1 METQVRAFLAN
12 LESQLAYSP
21 STRLAYE
28 NDLRCFLKYF
38 EGTIGRPPLLEDFN
52 ARQVAKF
59 LEAERQAGRRPSTL
73 LRRRASLR
81 RFVSFLRHQK
91 PEWAVKFDAE
101 AHLIDEAISIASP
114 AQKPRYL
121 SPEQINSLWSV
132 LEASPRPRARRDQAI
147 LALLLESGL
156 TVGSLIALNITD
168 LDLHAGRLHLCLET
182 GKDIWLPLGKADYAL
197 QRYLKEGRP
206 ELNCRPGEMALF
218 ISQTGGRMSRQGV
231 WQVLRQWGSKAGLPL
246 TLSPRLARHTAAI
259 QLEQAGLSLSDIQA
273 LLGHSNPLSTQA
285 LLRRL
290 EAASEEMK
298 LKEEVEEA

>member
-1 METQVRAFLAN
+1 METQVRGFLAN

-28 NDLRCFLKYF
+28 NDLRCFIEYLKSSLD
-38 EGTIGRPPLLEDFN
+38 RPPNLEDFS
-52 ARQVAKF
+52 ARQAASF

-81 RFVSFLRHQK
+81 RFVIYLRQET
-91 PEWAVKFDAE
+91 PEWAGKFDQE
-101 AHLIDEAISIASP
+101 AYLIDAAISIASP
-114 AQKPRYL
+114 AQKPRFL
-121 SPEQINSLWSV
+121 SAEQIDSLRAV

-147 LALLLESGL
+147 LALLLECGL
-156 TVGSLIALNITD
+156 TVGTLIALNLPD
-168 LDLHAGRLHLCLET
+168 LDLHTGRLHLCLEN
-182 GKDIWLPLGKADYAL
+182 GQDIWIPLGEAEVAL

-206 ELNCRPGEMALF
+206 ELNCRQGEIALF

-246 TLSPRLARHTAAI
+246 TLSPRLARHTAAVH
-259 QLEQAGLSLSDIQA
+259 LERAGRSLADIQA

-290 EAASEEMK
+290 ETAGEEEQ
-298 LKEEVEEA
+298 EETEA